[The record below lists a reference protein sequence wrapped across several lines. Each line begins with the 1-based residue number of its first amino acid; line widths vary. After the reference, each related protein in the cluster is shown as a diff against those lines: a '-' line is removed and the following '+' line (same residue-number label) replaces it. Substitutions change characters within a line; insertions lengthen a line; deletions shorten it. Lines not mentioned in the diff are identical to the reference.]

1 MARYYNLAPIT
12 TTLGAFIE
20 VEECDNLGNALG
32 ASGVNSARICT
43 SVTYSPKGADGVIT
57 LVASNGEK
65 LGIPFTKDNVKL
77 WNGLAHGRATTYLLY
92 LDIRTGI
99 EI

>member
-12 TTLGAFIE
+12 TPLGAFIE
-20 VEECDNLGNALG
+20 VEECDNLGNSLG
-32 ASGVNSARICT
+32 ASGVNSSRICT
-43 SVTYSPKGADGVIT
+43 SVRYAPQGTDGVIT
-57 LVASNGEK
+57 LIASNGEK

-77 WNGLAHGRATTYLLY
+77 WNGTAHGRATTYLLY
-92 LDIRTGI
+92 LDIRTAI

>member
-1 MARYYNLAPIT
+1 MARYYNLFPVT
-12 TTLGAFIE
+12 TPLGAFIE

-32 ASGVNSARICT
+32 ASGANTARICT
-43 SVTYSPKGADGVIT
+43 SIKYAPKGTDGVIS

-92 LDIRTGI
+92 LDIRNAI